1 MTKHPFHIV
10 DASPWPLTGSLGRL
24 FLVAGL
30 AAYINKFD
38 HRLMGLGLVLILA
51 TMLQWWRDVTREATF
66 QGKHTRKVES
76 GIRLGIVLFI
86 SSEVFFFLAFFWA
99 FFHASLRPNI
109 EVGSSW
115 PPTGIAAIN
124 PFDVPLLN
132 TTILLSSGAT
142 ITWAHIALMEDRW
155 LEAHMSL
162 CVTVGLGIYFTALQA
177 MEYMIARF
185 RISDGVYGR
194 TFYVATGF
202 HGLHVIIGTTFIA
215 VILYRNMHLHFSR
228 GHHFGFEARA

>member
-30 AAYINKFD
+30 TAYMNQFD

-177 MEYMIARF
+177 MEYIIARF
-185 RISDGVYGR
+185 RIRDGVYGR

-215 VILYRNMHLHFSR
+215 VILYRNMYLHFSR

>member
-38 HRLMGLGLVLILA
+38 HRLIGLGLVLILA
-51 TMLQWWRDVTREATF
+51 TILQWWRDVTREATF

-142 ITWAHIALMEDRW
+142 ITWAHIALIEDRW
-155 LEAHMSL
+155 LEAHISL

-177 MEYMIARF
+177 MEYLIARF
-185 RISDGVYGR
+185 RMRDGVYGR

-215 VILYRNMHLHFSR
+215 VILYRNMFLHFSR

>member
-38 HRLMGLGLVLILA
+38 HRLIGLGLVLILA
-51 TMLQWWRDVTREATF
+51 TILQWWRDVTREATF
-66 QGKHTRKVES
+66 QGKHTRKVER

-109 EVGSSW
+109 EVGSS
-115 PPTGIAAIN
+115 
-124 PFDVPLLN
+124 
-132 TTILLSSGAT
+132 
-142 ITWAHIALMEDRW
+142 
-155 LEAHMSL
+155 
-162 CVTVGLGIYFTALQA
+162 
-177 MEYMIARF
+177 
-185 RISDGVYGR
+185 
-194 TFYVATGF
+194 
-202 HGLHVIIGTTFIA
+202 
-215 VILYRNMHLHFSR
+215 
-228 GHHFGFEARA
+228 

>member
-1 MTKHPFHIV
+1 M
-10 DASPWPLTGSLGRL
+10 
-24 FLVAGL
+24 
-30 AAYINKFD
+30 
-38 HRLMGLGLVLILA
+38 
-51 TMLQWWRDVTREATF
+51 
-66 QGKHTRKVES
+66 
-76 GIRLGIVLFI
+76 LFI

-155 LEAHMSL
+155 LEAHISL

-177 MEYMIARF
+177 MEYLIARF
-185 RISDGVYGR
+185 RMRDGVYGR

-215 VILYRNMHLHFSR
+215 VILYRNMFLHFSR

>member
-10 DASPWPLTGSLGRL
+10 DASPWPLTGSLGSL

-38 HRLMGLGLVLILA
+38 HRLIGLGLVLILA
-51 TMLQWWRDVTREATF
+51 TILQWWRDVTREATF

-162 CVTVGLGIYFTALQA
+162 CATVGLGIYFTALQA
-177 MEYMIARF
+177 MEYLIARF
-185 RISDGVYGR
+185 RMRDGVYGR

-215 VILYRNMHLHFSR
+215 VILYRNMFLHFSR

>member
-10 DASPWPLTGSLGRL
+10 DARPWPLTGSLGRL

-38 HRLMGLGLVLILA
+38 HRLIGLGLVLILA

-142 ITWAHIALMEDRW
+142 ITWAHIALMENRW
-155 LEAHMSL
+155 LEVHISL

-185 RISDGVYGR
+185 RIRDGVYGR

-215 VILYRNMHLHFSR
+215 VILYRNMFLHFSR